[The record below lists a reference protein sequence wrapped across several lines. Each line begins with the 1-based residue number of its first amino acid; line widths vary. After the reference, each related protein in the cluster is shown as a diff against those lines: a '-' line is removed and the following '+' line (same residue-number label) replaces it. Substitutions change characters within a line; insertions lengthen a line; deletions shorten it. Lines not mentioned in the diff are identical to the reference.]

1 MFGKLARRR
10 TQPSRAPLAERTDE
24 ELLALYAGGEAEAF
38 GVLLERYRA
47 PMFNFVARNAGD
59 FPRAEDLTQ
68 EVFLR
73 AIQRADQFRG
83 ESKVSTWLYRIARNL
98 CIDHRRRMRHRGH
111 ASLDAPSPGDGPS
124 LGERLPG
131 DTRGADR
138 ELVGGDL
145 RARIL
150 AALEALP
157 EDQREVFLL
166 RQFENM
172 AFAEIAEV
180 VGTSENTVKSRMRY
194 ALLRLREALSEYEDY
209 VSELR

>member
-1 MFGKLARRR
+1 MFGKLARTKPR
-10 TQPSRAPLAERTDE
+10 PSRAPLTERTDE
-24 ELLALYAGGEAEAF
+24 ELLALYAAGEADAF
-38 GVLLERYRA
+38 GLLLERYRT

-59 FPRAEDLTQ
+59 YPRAEDLTQ

-111 ASLDAPSPGDGPS
+111 ASLDAPVGGDGPS

-131 DTRGADR
+131 QARPADR
-138 ELVGGDL
+138 EIVGGDL

-150 AALEALP
+150 AAVEGLP

-180 VGTSENTVKSRMRY
+180 VGASENTVKSRMRY

-209 VSELR
+209 ISELR

>member
-1 MFGKLARRR
+1 MFGKLARTRSK
-10 TQPSRAPLAERTDE
+10 PSRAPLGERTDE
-24 ELLALYAGGEAEAF
+24 ELLALYAAGEADAF
-38 GVLLERYRA
+38 GVLLERYRTA
-47 PMFNFVARNAGD
+47 MFNFIARNAGD
-59 FPRAEDLTQ
+59 LPRAEDLTQ

-111 ASLDAPSPGDGPS
+111 ASLDAPTAGDGPS

-131 DTRGADR
+131 EVRLADR

-145 RARIL
+145 KARIL
-150 AALEALP
+150 AAIEALP

-166 RQFENM
+166 RHFENM
-172 AFAEIAEV
+172 AFGEIAQV
-180 VGTSENTVKSRMRY
+180 VGASENTVKSRMRY
-194 ALLRLREALSEYEDY
+194 ALLRLREALAEYEDY

>member
-1 MFGKLARRR
+1 MFGKLARRGTTTIR
-10 TQPSRAPLAERTDE
+10 VPLQERSDE
-24 ELLALYAGGEAEAF
+24 DLLALYATGDADAF
-38 GVLLERYRA
+38 GVLLERYRR

-59 FPRAEDLTQ
+59 APRAEDLTQ

-98 CIDHRRRMRHRGH
+98 CIDHRRRMQHRRH
-111 ASLDAPSPGDGPS
+111 ASLDTPSAGDGPS
-124 LGERLPG
+124 LAERLPG
-131 DTRGADR
+131 DARTADR
-138 ELVGGDL
+138 DLVDGDL

-172 AFAEIAEV
+172 AFAEIGEV
-180 VGTSENTVKSRMRY
+180 VGASENTVKSRMRY